1 MNKSELKQYIK
12 SLIKEVRMTDPR
24 AEKPPLGRLEPP
36 ENVPPE
42 GSEPEDPRSKR
53 SRPSEPKNTKPPKG
67 GWNKDDFESFRSI
80 LKVKLSEKQEKLE
93 QKKIS
98 VEKNITNI
106 IKQEI
111 HNHFVEKNSGENL

>member
-1 MNKSELKQYIK
+1 MNKSELKQYII
-12 SLIKEVRMTDPR
+12 SLIKEVRMTDPD
-24 AEKPPLGRLEPP
+24 AAKPPAGRLEPDD
-36 ENVPPE
+36 NVPPE
-42 GSEPEDPRSKR
+42 GSEPEDPRSKET
-53 SRPSEPKNTKPPKG
+53 RPSEPQNTKPPER
-67 GWNKDDFESFRSI
+67 GWNKDDFESFRSM

-111 HNHFVEKNSGENL
+111 HDHFVEKNSGENS